1 MENGGTG
8 LVSVIF
14 HRAVFLIFMLCLVP
28 ELLRRR
34 LHKTEAVHYLE
45 KKLEKLRLRARQPG
59 SLTGNMP
66 SVNINCGGKNSSL
79 RELKRRKL
87 WQRISTG
94 QYSEPA

>member
-14 HRAVFLIFMLCLVP
+14 HMGCISDIMLCLVP
-28 ELLRRR
+28 ELLRLR
-34 LHKTEAVHYLE
+34 LYKTEAVQNLE

-59 SLTGNMP
+59 SLTGKVW
-66 SVNINCGGKNSSL
+66 SVNLNRGGKNSSL